1 MNIDLGSPIL
11 DVAIGLSFVFFLL
24 SVIASAV
31 SEAIAGVFNLR
42 GKTLLAGIKGMIGDV
57 EIAEAVF
64 EHPLVRTNG
73 MKKKPAE
80 ETEQDGAEETEQEG
94 DEEAKRSFF
103 VKLWAALGKPVAW
116 LRDLERKPSYVSAE
130 NFAIAFLETKKV
142 KEEDAAPP
150 SVPETAKQHKLP
162 VFLEKQLNALGVG
175 KAQEIAN
182 KDIKKVEAWF
192 DDSMER
198 VSGWYKRR
206 SQWVTLV
213 IAIAVAVGLNANT
226 VRIAERLEQE
236 PAIRQAVA
244 TAAEK
249 AIKKETPAPETA
261 AQKQAREKEEGE
273 GKKPPAAVV
282 EIQKGGEHLSEASK
296 ELAALN
302 LPIFWSKANALHSMP
317 WWKDALGWLIT
328 VIAIS
333 LGAPFWF
340 DTLNR
345 LANLR
350 LAGKS
355 PEEKEKA
362 KA

>member
-1 MNIDLGSPIL
+1 MSIDLGSPVLEI
-11 DVAIGLSFVFFLL
+11 AIGLSFIFFLL

-31 SEAIAGVFNLR
+31 SEAIAGVINLR

-57 EIAEAVF
+57 EIAKAVF
-64 EHPLVRTNG
+64 DHPLVRTNG
-73 MKKKPAE
+73 MKKKRAE
-80 ETEQDGAEETEQEG
+80 KAEQRDGKEAE
-94 DEEAKRSFF
+94 RSFF
-103 VKLWAALGKPVAW
+103 AKLWAALGKPVAR

-130 NFAIAFLETKKV
+130 NFALAFLETKKV
-142 KEEDAAPP
+142 KEGEPGASA
-150 SVPETAKQHKLP
+150 PETAGQAKLP
-162 VFLEKQLNALGVG
+162 VFLKEQLNALGVG
-175 KAQEIAN
+175 KAEEVA
-182 KDIKKVEAWF
+182 KEDVKKVEEWF

-206 SQWVTLV
+206 SQWVTLA

-236 PAIRQAVA
+236 PATRQAVA

-249 AIKKETPAPETA
+249 SIEKEASAPETV

-273 GKKPPAAVV
+273 LKKPPAAVV

-340 DTLNR
+340 DTLNK

-362 KA
+362 KP